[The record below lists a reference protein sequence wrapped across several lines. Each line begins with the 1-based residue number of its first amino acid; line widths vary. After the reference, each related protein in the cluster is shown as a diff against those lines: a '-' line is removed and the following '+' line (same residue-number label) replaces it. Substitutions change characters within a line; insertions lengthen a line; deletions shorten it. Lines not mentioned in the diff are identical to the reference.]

1 MPVSSLKQ
9 RLSDDVK
16 TALRGGEKARL
27 AALRLVMAALK
38 QREVDERIELDDAA
52 IVGILDKL
60 ARQRR
65 ESIDQYTKAGRDD
78 LAAQETYELDIIT
91 GYLPVALDQAAI
103 DAAIAAAIAAT
114 GATSIKDMGRVM
126 AALKPQLQGRADM
139 AAVGAAVRGRLG

>member
-16 TALRGGEKARL
+16 TALKQGEKTRL

-38 QREVDERIELDDAA
+38 QREVDDRIELDDAA
-52 IVGILDKL
+52 VLAILDKL
-60 ARQRR
+60 AKQRR
-65 ESIDQYTKAGRDD
+65 ESIEQYRAAGRED
-78 LAAQETYELDIIT
+78 LAAQEVYELDIIT
-91 GYLPVALDQAAI
+91 GYMPAALGQAEI

-114 GATSIKDMGRVM
+114 GAATIKDMGKVM